1 VTQGEQVRRFRPVVA
16 VILATIFPSIYG
28 AGPTGLQR
36 GIARVSV
43 VNLSHAMN
51 FDHKS
56 LIVIPLEDCSVLING
71 QNVALKKGDYKEFSA
86 GDNLDLRPASAVNPR
101 LALVEVVASSQA
113 LTVSSETLVADQEFE
128 DASSRNQTLV
138 IALDNLQI
146 KDKQNLAPEGE
157 PWKSTKARVIQ
168 LQRGETAW
176 LNQGMHRVR
185 NAGSTVARF
194 ITIEW

>member
-1 VTQGEQVRRFRPVVA
+1 
-16 VILATIFPSIYG
+16 
-28 AGPTGLQR
+28 
-36 GIARVSV
+36 
-43 VNLSHAMN
+43 M
-51 FDHKS
+51 
-56 LIVIPLEDCSVLING
+56 
-71 QNVALKKGDYKEFSA
+71 SA
-86 GDNLDLRPASAVNPR
+86 ANPR

-113 LTVSSETLVADQEFE
+113 LTVISRTLTAHQEFE

-138 IALDNLQI
+138 IALDSLQI
-146 KDKQNLAPEGE
+146 TDEQNLAPEGE
-157 PWKSTKARVIQ
+157 PWKSSKTREVR